1 MSKKIKVAQWA
12 TGGVGRCA
20 LRAIEQNPH
29 LELVAC
35 LVYDA
40 GKAGKDAGA
49 IAGIHDMGVK
59 ATTDVDALLALNPDV
74 ISYSG
79 LWSNTDD
86 FCRILEAGISIV
98 TTSGFVTGH
107 ALGEEN
113 RLRIQDAAVR
123 GKSAIFGTGIHPG
136 YTSYI
141 SLIAAGICT
150 DIDSITVQESVDC
163 TGYASAE
170 TWESCGF
177 GAPLDTPGLADKVAD
192 GTRVFSDGIY
202 LAAEALGVQLDDV
215 RYEVVFSA
223 APEDSDFGFM
233 QIAKG
238 CVAGLSG
245 GWYGYSGGRRVI
257 GLEQRWK
264 MGPRVEPDI
273 DLMQGYRVSVKAK
286 PNVDFTLHH
295 SPPADFAGKT
305 PEEYME
311 MNLIT
316 TALPAIN
323 AIPHV
328 LNASPGIRTYL
339 DLPLIT
345 GNGFVK

>member
-1 MSKKIKVAQWA
+1 MANKIRVAQWA

-20 LRAIEQNPH
+20 LRAIHQNPH
-29 LELVAC
+29 LELVGC

-40 GKAGKDAGA
+40 SKAGIDAGT
-49 IAGIHDMGVK
+49 IAGTDDVGVTT
-59 ATTDVDALLALNPDV
+59 TTDADTLLELRPDV
-74 ISYSG
+74 ISYNG

-113 RLRIQDAAVR
+113 RQRIQDAAAR
-123 GKSAIFGTGIHPG
+123 GNSAIFGTGIHPG

-141 SLIAAGICT
+141 SLVAAGIST
-150 DIDSITVQESVDC
+150 DIDNITVQESVDC

-177 GAPLDTPGLADKVAD
+177 GAPLDTPGLAEKVAD

-202 LAAEALGVQLDDV
+202 LAAEALAVQLDEV

-245 GWYGYSGGRRVI
+245 GWYGYSNGRRVI

-273 DLMQGYRVSVKAK
+273 DLMQGYRVSVKAR

-295 SPPADFAGKT
+295 SPPDDFAGKT

-316 TALPAIN
+316 TAAPAIN
-323 AIPHV
+323 AIPH
-328 LNASPGIRTYL
+328 LLKAESGIRTYL
-339 DLPLIT
+339 DLPLII
-345 GNGFVK
+345 GKGFVR